1 MRKLFSNSRL
11 IVSFLILGLAYSPA
25 SAQWRG
31 GPMREFNFNNPMSAL
46 AATMVLNRARE
57 DTVARSLGVKPS
69 AGRNSGN
76 RSAPE
81 AQAQSPTRKIDE
93 SVLRFRST
101 GTYLKTKE
109 LSDQLTTDPAQRDIC
124 LKIMNGVLD
133 AFAQQTQ
140 KLGVPNDIAAALAF
154 FFGENIRIYRRAPE
168 LPDQQYVSLRNM
180 IAAALVAGGGFS
192 QATDRQ
198 KQEMYEVLV
207 ASTGF
212 TQFAYE
218 QALQANKDQLAKQYQ
233 QVAGANLQAVTKVSA
248 DSINLTS
255 DGLTVS
261 AANDST
267 APSGTNLSGF
277 IHTWLQPGVGK
288 REIKG
293 GVLRTFRLTRL
304 QPGVNKTIMVS

>member
-1 MRKLFSNSRL
+1 MRKLSSTSRV
-11 IVSFLILGLAYSPA
+11 IDSFLMLALSYSPV

-46 AATMVLNRARE
+46 AATMVLNKARE
-57 DTVARSLGVKPS
+57 DTLAKSLGVKPS

-81 AQAQSPTRKIDE
+81 VQAQPSTRKIDE

-101 GTYLKTKE
+101 GSYLKTKE
-109 LSDQLTTDPAQRDIC
+109 LSDQITTDPAQREIC

-133 AFAQQTQ
+133 AFGQQTQ
-140 KLGVPNDIAAALAF
+140 RLGVPNDIAAALAF
-154 FFGENIRIYRRAPE
+154 FFGENIRIYRGARE

-180 IAAALVAGGGFS
+180 IASALAAGGGFS
-192 QATDRQ
+192 NATDRQ
-198 KQEMYEVLV
+198 KQEMYELLV
-207 ASTGF
+207 AATGF

-218 QALQANKDQLAKQYQ
+218 TALQTNKDQLAKQYQ
-233 QVAGANLQAVTKVSA
+233 QVAGANLQAVTKVSP

-267 APSGTNLSGF
+267 APAQPIETNANAVSTGDAIDALELAGLYQ
-277 IHTWLQPGVGK
+277 TNDVDANARW
-288 REIKG
+288 RE
-293 GVLRTFRLTRL
+293 
-304 QPGVNKTIMVS
+304 